1 MLAEFIGKPSNVFR
15 SIKLK
20 GALKNHLVRMADNG
34 TMKTRTLCGKSYSI
48 ENRLRA
54 SNVLTG
60 NECQRCQERM

>member
-1 MLAEFIGKPSNVFR
+1 MREEFIGKPSNVFR

-20 GALKNHLVRMADNG
+20 GGLKNHLVRLADNG
-34 TMKTRTLCGKSYSI
+34 TMKTRTLCGKMYST
-48 ENRLRA
+48 ENRLKA